1 MRRVG
6 LIVAIVV
13 AVVDVLYIW
22 FVGFVQ
28 GATSD
33 MPWVV
38 PFVAS
43 YLGLLAVCALLSA
56 TGSPSSWRIALL
68 GASAGGLVVLGF
80 LALFSIGLLLFVM
93 GLVSIAALLV
103 AIRGTTNRG
112 LAAGASIAG
121 ALIAVLIMVAGFAI
135 SDRIIA
141 CRPGVG
147 SGGGTGF
154 LTSSYS
160 YTCQNGR
167 AIVTWN

>member
-13 AVVDVLYIW
+13 AVVDALYIW

-33 MPWVV
+33 MPWVL
-38 PFVAS
+38 PFVAP

-56 TGSPSSWRIALL
+56 TGSSSSWRIALL

-80 LALFSIGLLLFVM
+80 LALFSVGLPLLVV
-93 GLVSIAALLV
+93 GLVSIAALV
-103 AIRGTTNRG
+103 RAIRGATKPR
-112 LAAGASIAG
+112 LATGASIAG
-121 ALIAVLIMVAGFAI
+121 ALIAILVMLAGSEI
-135 SDRIIA
+135 TDRVIA
-141 CRPGVG
+141 CRPGVV

-154 LTSSYS
+154 LTDSYS

-167 AIVTWN
+167 TIVTWQ